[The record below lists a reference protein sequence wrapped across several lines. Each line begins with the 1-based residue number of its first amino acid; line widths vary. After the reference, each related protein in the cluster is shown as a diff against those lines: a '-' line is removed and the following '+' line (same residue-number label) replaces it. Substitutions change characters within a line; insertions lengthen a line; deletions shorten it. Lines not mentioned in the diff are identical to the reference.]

1 MAHISTAIPVL
12 PIAMELLAILLII
25 QPGYVVLAAPIA
37 LIVQLQPQIAL
48 PAHQATSLSVDRL
61 ASALKIAHLALLNYL
76 LLSVPVTTPN
86 VKPVLEPLQ
95 LVPPVISIYIF

>member
-1 MAHISTAIPVL
+1 MARISTAIPVL

-48 PAHQATSLSVDRL
+48 PVHQATSLSVDLL
-61 ASALKIAHLALLNYL
+61 ASVLKIAHLALLNYL